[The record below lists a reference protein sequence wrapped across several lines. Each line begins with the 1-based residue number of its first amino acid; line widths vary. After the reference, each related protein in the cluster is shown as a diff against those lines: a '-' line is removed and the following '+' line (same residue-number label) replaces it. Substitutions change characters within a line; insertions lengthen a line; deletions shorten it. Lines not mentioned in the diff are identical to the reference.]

1 MPPSFDKSFITM
13 STLWRTPLASLPMS
27 HPFLSEEWMH
37 AARAIRAKY
46 AHLATRVE
54 VSLRINQVITHVPFG
69 EGTVRAYMDTTSG
82 DVDMELGALE
92 NPDATVTTDYET
104 ARKIFVEQD
113 QAASMQAFMSGKI
126 KVEGDMMKIMAM
138 QTSLPQDDTA
148 LKIAAEVKDITA

>member
-1 MPPSFDKSFITM
+1 
-13 STLWRTPLASLPMS
+13 MS
-27 HPFLSEEWMH
+27 HPFLSEEWMN

-104 ARKIFVEQD
+104 ARKIIVEQD
-113 QAASMQAFMSGKI
+113 QTASMQAFMSGKI

>member
-1 MPPSFDKSFITM
+1 
-13 STLWRTPLASLPMS
+13 
-27 HPFLSEEWMH
+27 
-37 AARAIRAKY
+37 
-46 AHLATRVE
+46 
-54 VSLRINQVITHVPFG
+54 
-69 EGTVRAYMDTTSG
+69 
-82 DVDMELGALE
+82 MELGALE